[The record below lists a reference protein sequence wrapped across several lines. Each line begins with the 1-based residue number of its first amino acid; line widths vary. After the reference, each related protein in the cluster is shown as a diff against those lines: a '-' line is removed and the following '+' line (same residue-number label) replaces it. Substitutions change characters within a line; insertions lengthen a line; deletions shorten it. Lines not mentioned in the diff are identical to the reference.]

1 MGATGSS
8 SRSSSSFNRFNRS
21 CSLKY
26 HQNKPQDPT
35 SSLLSSVNRI
45 DRSSRIKHCQNS
57 PQAPSSSYRSSD
69 SSSDSISRRCSS
81 IVHSSDRMSVR
92 ASTCSIKK
100 APSGAASTSRLAA
113 KSRAGGDDPSVSGMQ
128 KATGKKSSRLTRR
141 SCSFPLFHIRSLHKR
156 QLLTTN
162 NKL

>member
-8 SRSSSSFNRFNRS
+8 SSGNSSSDRSNRS

-26 HQNKPQDPT
+26 HQNPAKAPS
-35 SSLLSSVNRI
+35 SSLLSSFNRSN
-45 DRSSRIKHCQNS
+45 RSSRIKHRQNS
-57 PQAPSSSYRSSD
+57 PQAPSSSYRSRD
-69 SSSDSISRRCSS
+69 SSSDSNSRRCNS

-100 APSGAASTSRLAA
+100 ALSRAALSSNSAA
-113 KSRAGGDDPSVSGMQ
+113 RSRAGGDDQSGMQ

-141 SCSFPLFHIRSLHKR
+141 SCSFPPFHIRSLPKR